1 MADYQEDT
9 AMVQVNEDA
18 FLDKG
23 NSGEGEKRDVN
34 VTYFYSTRKN
44 ALVNWM

>member
-18 FLDKG
+18 FLNQG
-23 NSGEGEKRDVN
+23 NSGEGEKRCECN
-34 VTYFYSTRKN
+34 IFLQYKKKCIG
-44 ALVNWM
+44 